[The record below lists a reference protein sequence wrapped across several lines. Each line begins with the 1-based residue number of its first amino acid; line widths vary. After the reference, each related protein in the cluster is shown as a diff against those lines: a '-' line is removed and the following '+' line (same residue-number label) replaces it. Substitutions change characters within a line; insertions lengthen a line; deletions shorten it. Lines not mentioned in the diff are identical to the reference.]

1 MTPICYGKA
10 THGEESVFYNKKK
23 QFFIKIYMN
32 QFGCRVICK
41 RKVTHIFQK
50 VMRISRGESYAES
63 VRQYDVTV
71 VILKSGNDLNKKN
84 NLETTAVLLTQKI
97 RYSKHNSFHN

>member
-1 MTPICYGKA
+1 
-10 THGEESVFYNKKK
+10 
-23 QFFIKIYMN
+23 MN
-32 QFGCRVICK
+32 QFGCRVISK

-63 VRQYDVTV
+63 VRQNDVTV

-97 RYSKHNSFHN
+97 RNSKHNSFHN

>member
-1 MTPICYGKA
+1 MFFII
-10 THGEESVFYNKKK
+10 KK

-63 VRQYDVTV
+63 VRQNDVNV
-71 VILKSGNDLNKKN
+71 VILKSGNDLNKKQFSDYRGTFN
-84 NLETTAVLLTQKI
+84 PE
-97 RYSKHNSFHN
+97 NS